1 MIGALP
7 RIHVRDALFCL
18 LLFLS
23 AVMLM
28 WRWLWMQ
35 LRLRLRLRLIRTHF
49 SNAASKGCAEGS
61 VLLVQSSPRRRQPL
75 LIVNQQLSQLDLD
88 GTHPFDLV
96 VGNIQFTLQ
105 YSGFLSQPYVSYC
118 ARDSIRGLCWVWKSL
133 VLYVSECCM
142 CQTCARPPER
152 YGKR

>member
-1 MIGALP
+1 MMILVYAGCAVLSAA
-7 RIHVRDALFCL
+7 V
-18 LLFLS
+18 LS

-28 WRWLWMQ
+28 QRWLWLWYT
-35 LRLRLRLRLIRTHF
+35 LRLQKPRGESSRRLSFSSRHRSSSLISPSLRPHTVGTWANPRL
-49 SNAASKGCAEGS
+49 
-61 VLLVQSSPRRRQPL
+61 PQP
-75 LIVNQQLSQLDLD
+75 DLD
-88 GTHPFDLV
+88 GTHPFDLA